1 MNTRISPLSWVLALL
16 LLPALGRAE
25 SLPHVVVQPHAV
37 GIGFSVDAV
46 VEALHQATVAAQ
58 VSGRIVEMK
67 VDAGQVVKKGDL
79 LMRIDAR
86 EAAEAAQAAH
96 SQFAVAQAQFER
108 SKQLRQQNF
117 ISQSGLDKA
126 KADFDAARAAAAQA
140 GVGLGHATVTSPIA
154 GIIAKRHTEAGE
166 MASPGKPLVTV
177 YDPAGLRVTASI
189 PQYQLREM
197 RSVKE
202 ARIEF
207 PELGKTVDATS
218 VQLLPTADAGTHVS
232 QARANLPPVEGV
244 IPGMFARV
252 TFVTGK
258 AEKTTVPVS
267 ALVRRGEVTAVYV
280 ETDKGL
286 SLRQIR
292 LGETYGSEI
301 EVLAGLATG
310 ERVVLDPVKAAISL
324 KAAR

>member
-1 MNTRISPLSWVLALL
+1 MNTRISNLFLILAFLL
-16 LLPALGRAE
+16 FPALGRAE
-25 SLPHVVVQPHAV
+25 PLAHVVVQPHAV
-37 GIGFSVDAV
+37 GVGFAADAV
-46 VEALHQATVAAQ
+46 VEALQQATVAAQ
-58 VSGRIVEMK
+58 VSGRVLDVR
-67 VDAGQVVKKGDL
+67 VDAGQVVKKGEL

-86 EAAEAAQAAH
+86 EAAEAAQAAQ

-108 SKQLRQQNF
+108 SRQLRQQNF

-126 KADFDAARAAAAQA
+126 KADFDAAKASAAQA
-140 GVGLGHATVTSPIA
+140 GVGLGHATVTAPIA
-154 GIIAKRHTEAGE
+154 GVVAKRHTEAGE

-177 YDPAGLRVTASI
+177 YDPAGLRITASV

-197 RSVKE
+197 RGVKE
-202 ARIEF
+202 ARVEF

-232 QARANLPPVEGV
+232 QVRANLPAVEGV
-244 IPGMFARV
+244 MPGMFARV

-258 AEKTTVPVS
+258 AEKTTVPAA

-301 EVLAGLATG
+301 EVLAGLAAG
-310 ERVVLDPVKAAISL
+310 ERVVLDPVKAAIKL
-324 KAAR
+324 KSAR

>member
-1 MNTRISPLSWVLALL
+1 MKRTHLPLLVLLGILAGGHALADAL
-16 LLPALGRAE
+16 PVRVVQAQTVSIGLPA
-25 SLPHVVVQPHAV
+25 
-37 GIGFSVDAV
+37 DAT
-46 VEALHQATVAAQ
+46 VEAISQATVAAQ
-58 VSGRIVEMK
+58 VSGRVIDVR

-86 EAAEAAQAAH
+86 EAAEAAQAAQ

-126 KADFDAARAAAAQA
+126 RADFDAAKAAAAQA

-154 GIIAKRHTEAGE
+154 GVVARRLTEAGE
-166 MASPGKPLVTV
+166 MASPGKPLLTI

-197 RSVKE
+197 RGVKM
-202 ARIEF
+202 ARVEF

-232 QARANLPPVEGV
+232 QVRANLPAVDGV
-244 IPGMFARV
+244 IPGMFARI

-258 AEKTTVPVS
+258 AEKMTVPATAV
-267 ALVRRGEVTAVYV
+267 VRRGEVTAVYV
-280 ETDKGL
+280 ETDKGV

-292 LGETYGSEI
+292 LGERYGSEV
-301 EVLAGLATG
+301 EVLAGLAGG
-310 ERVVLDPVKAAISL
+310 ERLVLDPVKATIQL
-324 KAAR
+324 KSGR